1 MKNIFAWG
9 IGITMI
15 VLVVTISFIMG
26 LAVGVSS
33 QGLLA
38 TGNDTLS
45 AWVSAL
51 ATVCIALLTIFLA
64 KETWELRRVQISQIE
79 QIRKDSIKP
88 SVSLYLKSSPVSFNF
103 IDVHIINSGV
113 GTAQNIKFKFTNKS
127 KDAQDVYDYLQEQF
141 GNLVILSNGIS
152 SLGAGEKRT
161 SYVFSFIELHEKF
174 GDKSFE
180 YFAEVDIEF
189 QDIEGKTYASISNFN
204 FMEYKGIS
212 DIGGDPVHKI
222 SSTLEKIQ
230 KEIGHFASGFKKLR
244 TDIYTSDDRKKE
256 QERIE
261 KQREQRKQS
270 QNI

>member
-9 IGITMI
+9 IGLTMI
-15 VLVVTISFIMG
+15 VLVVAIFFIMG

-33 QGLLA
+33 QGLEA
-38 TGNDTLS
+38 SGNDTLS

-51 ATVCIALLTIFLA
+51 ATLCIALLTIFLA
-64 KETWELRRVQISQIE
+64 KETWELRRVQLSQIE

-88 SVSLYLKSSPVSFNF
+88 SVNLYLKSSPVSVNL
-103 IDVHIINSGV
+103 IDLYIINSGV
-113 GTAQNIKFKFTNKS
+113 GTAQNIKFKFMNKS
-127 KDAQDVYDYLQEQF
+127 KDAQDVYDYLQEKF
-141 GNLVILSNGIS
+141 SKLVILSNGIS

-161 SYVFSFIELHEKF
+161 SYLFSFLDIGSKY
-174 GDKSFE
+174 GDKLFE

-189 QDIEGKTYASISNFN
+189 QDIEGKTYTSKSHFK

-212 DIGGDPVHKI
+212 EFGGGDPLHKI

-230 KEIGHFASGFKKLR
+230 KDVDNFSKGYKKLR

-256 QERIE
+256 QEQILNRA
-261 KQREQRKQS
+261 K
-270 QNI
+270 

>member
-9 IGITMI
+9 IGLTMI
-15 VLVVTISFIMG
+15 ILVVAIFFIMG

-64 KETWELRRVQISQIE
+64 KETWELRRVQLSQIE

-103 IDVHIINSGV
+103 IDVHIINGGV

-127 KDAQDVYDYLQEQF
+127 KDAQEVYDYLQEQF
-141 GNLVILSNGIS
+141 SKLVILSNGIS
-152 SLGAGEKRT
+152 SLGGGEMRT
-161 SYVFSFIELHEKF
+161 SYVFSFIELHKKF
-174 GDKSFE
+174 SEKSFE

-189 QDIEGKTYASISNFN
+189 QDIEGKTYTSKSHFN

-212 DIGGDPVHKI
+212 DLGGDPVHKI

-230 KEIGHFASGFKKLR
+230 KNIGRFASGKKRLR
-244 TDIYTSDDRKKE
+244 TDMYTSDDRKKE
-256 QERIE
+256 QEKLENQMKEI
-261 KQREQRKQS
+261 S
-270 QNI
+270 V